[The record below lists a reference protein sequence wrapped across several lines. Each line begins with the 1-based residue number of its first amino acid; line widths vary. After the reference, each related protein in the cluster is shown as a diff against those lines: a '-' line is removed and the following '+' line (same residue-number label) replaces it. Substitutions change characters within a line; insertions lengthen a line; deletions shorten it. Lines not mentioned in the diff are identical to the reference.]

1 MASALQYFVLILIL
15 GIPVHEC
22 TGVFQNENCI
32 KEGPCFDL
40 NMVAEIAEQVSKD
53 VVAADGENIL
63 LKHNSFDKIRKMK
76 NLHSCVLL
84 EIIDLFQKV
93 LVETERTSSV
103 YPKGDINYHRE
114 LIHILDQLRNCVYK
128 MKCNKLYKKAGTS
141 PIKEFKSI
149 QIPEEKMKPKQLA
162 ILQLRKLKNANE
174 RLSDVHIQERVM
186 DELKT
191 LHLYMRGKG
200 FQKNKNDYE
209 EA

>member
-1 MASALQYFVLILIL
+1 MASALQYFVPILIL
-15 GIPVHEC
+15 GIPIHEC
-22 TGVFQNENCI
+22 TIFQNENCI

-40 NMVAEIAEQVSKD
+40 IIVEKIAEQVSKE
-53 VVAADGENIL
+53 VVSAEGEKIL
-63 LKHNSFDKIRKMK
+63 LKHESFDKIRKMK

-93 LVETERTSSV
+93 LVETEKTSSV
-103 YPKGDINYHRE
+103 HLEEGIDYHRE
-114 LIHILDQLRNCVYK
+114 LIHVLDQLRSCVYK
-128 MKCNKLYKKAGTS
+128 IKCNKLNEKAATS
-141 PIKEFKSI
+141 SIK
-149 QIPEEKMKPKQLA
+149 IPEKKMKAKQLA

-200 FQKNKNDYE
+200 FRKNTNDME
-209 EA
+209 RHSVP

>member
-1 MASALQYFVLILIL
+1 MA
-15 GIPVHEC
+15 
-22 TGVFQNENCI
+22 VFQNENCI

-40 NMVAEIAEQVSKD
+40 NTVANIAEYVSKD
-53 VVAADGENIL
+53 VVAADGEKIL
-63 LKHNSFDKIRKMK
+63 LRHNSFDKIRKRK

-93 LVETERTSSV
+93 LIETERTSSV
-103 YPKGDINYHRE
+103 HHKEDINYHRE

-128 MKCNKLYKKAGTS
+128 IKCNKLYEKAATS
-141 PIKEFKSI
+141 RIKI
-149 QIPEEKMKPKQLA
+149 REEKMKPKQLA
-162 ILQLRKLKNANE
+162 ILQLQKLMNANK

-200 FQKNKNDYE
+200 FQKNTNDYG